1 MPTLSRFQM
10 TNYKINEFSL
20 KQDLSKLKPEKPINH
35 DVARFSPEINISK
48 TNENVYFGK
57 VALTIDINV
66 KQGRYVIKKIHI
78 VITGN
83 FTANNTN
90 EEEFRK
96 ICSLSGVI
104 NLLSLA
110 RSYIASATSL
120 AGGPPVIL
128 PFIDLTSK

>member
-1 MPTLSRFQM
+1 LKPQCKLLIVHDKS
-10 TNYKINEFSL
+10 SL
-20 KQDLSKLKPEKPINH
+20 KP
-35 DVARFSPEINISK
+35 
-48 TNENVYFGK
+48 
-57 VALTIDINV
+57 
-66 KQGRYVIKKIHI
+66 I